1 MRKIYNMKNLIFLF
15 FLSLSFNA
23 FSQDVYDIMGKE
35 TCECI
40 SKKKVDFNAATKNDL
55 QLQVGLCMIQSYTA
69 HSSEFSESE
78 KINLDDEA
86 AMERLGEKVAMKM
99 LESCPEIILEM
110 GKAATRTDQE
120 QVAEKSNLSV
130 TGQITAISKEQFM
143 TVQLKDKNGR
153 SYSFLV
159 LNYFDTAS
167 LLTNNEVKVKNEVK
181 ISYSE
186 VELLDVKT
194 NEFRYFKIINNIEKQ

>member
-1 MRKIYNMKNLIFLF
+1 MKNLIVLF
-15 FLSLSFNA
+15 FLSLSFNV

-120 QVAEKSNLSV
+120 QVSEKSNLSV